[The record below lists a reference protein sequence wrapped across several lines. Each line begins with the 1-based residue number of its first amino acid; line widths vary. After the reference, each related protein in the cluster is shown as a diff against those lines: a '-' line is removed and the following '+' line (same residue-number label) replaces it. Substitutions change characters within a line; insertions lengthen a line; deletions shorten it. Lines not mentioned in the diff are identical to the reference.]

1 MPRTIPQRG
10 GPSGLKRSTAGPSS
24 SSSSALRAQTGGKTA
39 FGRGKTTLGAGSQEA
54 SVCLLLPVYFSLDF
68 FPFRRV
74 VFLEWDIWD
83 GADVLVAK
91 F

>member
-39 FGRGKTTLGAGSQEA
+39 FGRGKTTLGAGKVGAKRHRYVYSFLFIF
-54 SVCLLLPVYFSLDF
+54 LLIS
-68 FPFRRV
+68 FPFGGWY
-74 VFLEWDIWD
+74 FWNGTFGMELTFW
-83 GADVLVAK
+83 
-91 F
+91 